1 MSVLERLESTVRSD
15 TEKLEERL
23 KKLRNRPRSRTTKL
37 IKAASGRTA
46 TIAIS
51 PKLVDISAPDEQESE
66 AMGISVIAG
75 TGTIIRGPI
84 GITNRPQDIRIAGFW
99 VLNDLILS
107 GMPSTIMTPI
117 PVAKFSPPLE
127 TVAQTASNAATIAA
141 LIGFAV

>member
-1 MSVLERLESTVRSD
+1 MSVLDRIESEVRSGKED
-15 TEKLEERL
+15 LEERL

-37 IKAASGRTA
+37 IKAASGRAA
-46 TIAIS
+46 TIAVAPQLI
-51 PKLVDISAPDEQESE
+51 DISAPDSEESE
-66 AMGISVIAG
+66 PVGISVIAG

-117 PVAKFSPPLE
+117 PMVKFSPPLE
-127 TVAQTASNAATIAA
+127 SVAQTAANAATVAA
-141 LIGFAV
+141 LTGFAI